1 MRNKSNHNTHGTN
14 PPYLLIG
21 EILRPHGVRG
31 ELRVRLLTD
40 YPERISDMK
49 TVYVGK
55 GVNDSQIRPYQL
67 VSMRMHKDYGL
78 ITFDKIKDRDEA
90 DRLRSLYIMVK
101 LEDAVP
107 LEEGE
112 FYLYQLIG
120 LKVKTEN
127 DTILG
132 TISDIIE
139 TGANDVYVID
149 NAQHGQILFPV
160 IEQTILETNIKAG
173 YVRVSPPEGLLPD

>member
-1 MRNKSNHNTHGTN
+1 MPNANHNPHDTN

-40 YPERISDMK
+40 YPERIADMDK
-49 TVYVGK
+49 IYVGK
-55 GVNDSQIRPYQL
+55 GVNDSRIRTYHI
-67 VSMRMHKDYGL
+67 VSMRMHKGYGL
-78 ITFDKIKDRDEA
+78 LTFEGIKDRDVAE
-90 DRLRSLYIMVK
+90 RLRGLYVMVR

-112 FYLYQLIG
+112 VYLYQLIG
-120 LKVKTEN
+120 LKVKTE
-127 DTILG
+127 DDKLLG

-149 NAQHGQILFPV
+149 NTEHGQILFPV
-160 IEQTILETNIKAG
+160 TEHTIIETNADAG
-173 YVRVSPPEGLLPD
+173 YVLVAPPEGLLPE